1 MTWTSQRIR
10 ATLSDMRAFG
20 DDFTLVEVKE
30 AAEGL
35 PENLPETVCAFANMP
50 QGGTVLLGVS
60 QRQNFAVT
68 GIASPNDG
76 SSAFRVRELRIE
88 AHRSGSVTAR
98 CSAPCS

>member
-1 MTWTSQRIR
+1 
-10 ATLSDMRAFG
+10 MRAFG

-68 GIASPNDG
+68 GIAPSQKPAEYRG
-76 SSAFRVRELRIE
+76 KAYLR
-88 AHRSGSVTAR
+88 
-98 CSAPCS
+98 